1 MTLNLKFRS
10 CSVGIG
16 IGSSQQRRLGFTLIE
31 LLVVIAIIAILA
43 AILFPVFARA
53 RENARRASC
62 SSNLKQLGLGL
73 LQYVQDYD
81 EQMVNAYYPYAAGG
95 NDGFSNGAANP
106 PRYKWMDAV
115 QPYIK
120 STQLFTC
127 PSDSTVTIASGTYTT
142 EFRPAETLT
151 ANSSAYF
158 GSYGLNNCYAN
169 GAANGASGQS
179 IAALQAPATTFWV
192 MDSAPNDTAGP
203 ARGKF
208 RISFDDYNTPYQVN
222 ADRTKAMNVGTNY
235 GAAIAMRH
243 LETVNMLYADG
254 HVKSLKVSQ
263 MSESKNV
270 NGKNV
275 LIGFTADDE

>member
-1 MTLNLKFRS
+1 MNLNLRKEANRS
-10 CSVGIG
+10 FGKG
-16 IGSSQQRRLGFTLIE
+16 RYGAFTLIE

-53 RENARRASC
+53 RENARRASY
-62 SSNLKQLGLGL
+62 SSNLKQIGLGL

-106 PRYKWMDAV
+106 PRYKWMDAA
-115 QPYIK
+115 QPYLK

-127 PSDSTVTIASGTYTT
+127 PSDSDVVNNGVTYTT
-142 EFRPAETLT
+142 EYRPASLLT
-151 ANSSAYF
+151 ANSSSYF
-158 GSYGLNNCYAN
+158 GSYGLNNCFAN
-169 GAANGASGQS
+169 GASNGASGQS

-192 MDSAPNDTAGP
+192 MDTTVNSVAGP
-203 ARGKF
+203 ARGKY
-208 RISFDDYNTPYQVN
+208 RVSFDDYNTPYNVT
-222 ADRTKAMNVGTNY
+222 ADRTKAMNVTPNF

-254 HVKSLKVSQ
+254 HVKSLKVAQ
-263 MSESKNV
+263 MSESKDV

-275 LIGFTADDE
+275 LVGFTADDE